1 MNDEK
6 IIKLLEQIVIRLD
19 ILTKKESIPQII
31 TQKNLSFLFDKLNSN
46 WTSFKPLN
54 LNNMRL
60 FGYYYKDDPAPS
72 LSENNEGW
80 IPLRVDGDGKL
91 KVNAT

>member
-1 MNDEK
+1 MTEK
-6 IIKLLEQIVIRLD
+6 IEKLLEQISRKLD
-19 ILTKKESIPQII
+19 VLIKKESIPQIS
-31 TQKNLSFLFDKLNSN
+31 QMKNLTFLFDKANAN
-46 WTSFKPLN
+46 WTSFKPLR

-72 LSENNEGW
+72 LTEDNEGW

-91 KVNAT
+91 RVNST